1 MSKQRK
7 EISDKYKWDLSKVYS
22 SSDEVKADIKKLKTM
37 VDDYLKYKGKITSSS
52 DMLLKA
58 TDDYFALARILDKLI
73 VYSHMKFDEDKGV
86 SESES
91 LMGIVD
97 KFADEVSEKL
107 AFYTP
112 EVLSADYDK
121 IKNFIA
127 GNESL
132 EKYSFMFE
140 DLFREKRHIL
150 PLEQEEMMARLGEV
164 LSSPE
169 NTFRVLDDVNLK
181 FDDITDEN
189 GNKVVLNN
197 SNYSN
202 YLKSEDRNVRKEAF
216 ESLYKSY
223 SNYKNTFASLLR
235 GNVKSNFFVSNTRK
249 YNSPLEMSLYSDNI
263 DKKLYTSLIEK
274 VHNNLDIMEEYMR
287 VRKNI
292 LGILDVHM
300 YDVYAPIVETPD
312 KKIPFEKAKEMVK
325 AGLAP
330 MGKDYINKLQEGFD
344 NRWIDIYE
352 NEGKRSGA
360 YSWGAYGIHP
370 YVLLNYQGTLDHVFT
385 LAHEMGHA
393 LHSYYSDSNQSYI
406 NAGYK
411 IFVAEVASTC
421 NESLLIHYLL
431 KNTDNKAEKAYL
443 INHFLEQ
450 FKGTLYRQTMFAEFE
465 KITHKMVEEGETL
478 TSDILCKVYYDLNKQ
493 YFGED
498 MVLDEE
504 IALEWARIPH
514 FYNPFYVYQYAT
526 GISAAIALSKKIM
539 EQGEAGVKDYMKFLT
554 GGGSKNPIDLLK
566 LAGVDMTTKEPIE
579 KALELFKELLD
590 QMEQSFLSIDTNA

>member
-73 VYSHMKFDEDKGV
+73 VYSHMKFDEDKSV

-121 IKNFIA
+121 IKEFIA

-274 VHNNLDIMEEYMR
+274 VHNNLDIMKEYMK
-287 VRKNI
+287 VRKDI

-300 YDVYAPIVETPD
+300 YDVYAPLVKNIIRNYTFEEAKDLVLKALEPLGET
-312 KKIPFEKAKEMVK
+312 
-325 AGLAP
+325 
-330 MGKDYINKLQEGFD
+330 YINDLKGLFD
-344 NRWIDIYE
+344 SNCIDVY
-352 NEGKRSGA
+352 NNLNKRSGA
-360 YSWGAYGIHP
+360 YSWGCYDTLP
-370 YVLLNYQGTLDHVFT
+370 YVLLNFEGKFYDVSTI
-385 LAHEMGHA
+385 AHELGHSM
-393 LHSYYSDSNQSYI
+393 HSLYSTKYQDYHDH
-406 NAGYK
+406 GYP
-411 IFVAEVASTC
+411 IFLAEIASTV
-421 NESLLIHYLL
+421 NEILLNKYCSLHAES
-431 KNTDNKAEKAYL
+431 KEEKAYYL
-443 INHFLEQ
+443 NNLLEN
-450 FKGTLYRQTMFAEFE
+450 FRTTLVRQTMFAEFE
-465 KITHKMVEEGETL
+465 LMIHDLEANGEVL
-478 TSDILCKVYYDLNKQ
+478 TDELLCNTYLKLNKK
-493 YFGED
+493 YFT
-498 MVLDEE
+498 DEA
-504 IALEWARIPH
+504 ISDDLIKFEWARIPH
-514 FYNPFYVYQYAT
+514 FYTSFYVYKYAT
-526 GISAAIALSKKIM
+526 GISVASRIVSDILSGKEGAL
-539 EQGEAGVKDYMKFLT
+539 DNYMKFLAS
-554 GGGSKNPIDLLK
+554 GGSDYPLEILKKVDID
-566 LAGVDMTTKEPIE
+566 IE
-579 KALELFKELLD
+579 NDDTIDKALDMFRETLKEFKEI
-590 QMEQSFLSIDTNA
+590 MK

>member
-121 IKNFIA
+121 IKEFIA

-181 FDDITDEN
+181 FDDILDEN

-274 VHNNLDIMEEYMR
+274 VHNNLDIMKEYMK
-287 VRKNI
+287 VRKDI

-300 YDVYAPIVETPD
+300 YDVYAPLVKNISRNYT
-312 KKIPFEKAKEMVK
+312 FEEAKALVLK
-325 AGLAP
+325 ALEPLGEV
-330 MGKDYINKLQEGFD
+330 YINDLKGLFD
-344 NRWIDIYE
+344 SNCIDVY
-352 NEGKRSGA
+352 NNLNKRSGA
-360 YSWGAYGIHP
+360 YSWGCYDTLP
-370 YVLLNYQGTLDHVFT
+370 YVLLNFEGKFYDVSTI
-385 LAHEMGHA
+385 AHELGHSM
-393 LHSYYSDSNQSYI
+393 HSLYSTKYQDYHDH
-406 NAGYK
+406 GYP
-411 IFVAEVASTC
+411 IFLAEIASTV
-421 NESLLIHYLL
+421 NEILLNKYCSLHAES
-431 KNTDNKAEKAYL
+431 KEEKAYYL
-443 INHFLEQ
+443 NNLLEN
-450 FKGTLYRQTMFAEFE
+450 FRTTLVRQTMFAEFE
-465 KITHKMVEEGETL
+465 LMIHDLEANGEVL
-478 TSDILCKVYYDLNKQ
+478 TDELLCNTYLKLNKK
-493 YFGED
+493 YFT
-498 MVLDEE
+498 DEA
-504 IALEWARIPH
+504 ISDDLIKFEWARIPH
-514 FYNPFYVYQYAT
+514 FYTSFYVYKYAT
-526 GISAAIALSKKIM
+526 GISVASRIVSDILSGKEGAL
-539 EQGEAGVKDYMKFLT
+539 DNYMKFLAS
-554 GGGSKNPIDLLK
+554 GGSDYPLEILKKVDID
-566 LAGVDMTTKEPIE
+566 IE
-579 KALELFKELLD
+579 NDDTIDKALDMFRETLKEFEEI
-590 QMEQSFLSIDTNA
+590 MK